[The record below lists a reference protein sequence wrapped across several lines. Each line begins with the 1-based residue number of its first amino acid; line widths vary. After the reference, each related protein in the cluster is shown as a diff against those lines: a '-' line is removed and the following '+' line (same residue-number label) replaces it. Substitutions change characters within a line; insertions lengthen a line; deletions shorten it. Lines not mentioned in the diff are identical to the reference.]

1 MSEQDFETLI
11 TNEKSETE
19 NRRIGTRLPF
29 MGLRLKVRKRGFH
42 QSAKF
47 HECYSIDL
55 SNSGLAFTSS
65 LLKLSELEKV
75 DFVLSF
81 QNQHIQG
88 TALVRYIHACADYT
102 QYGLM
107 FLQVLP
113 ELDTVLGAEN
123 LTTQEI
129 KHLAGSMAEHVG
141 YSIQEKR
148 NEKLRITRQRQRFC
162 DALHAYF
169 ERLTEMGIRLPAVDS
184 PMTRWVYAEDAV
196 IVNDGDGHLEFI
208 RYAAENDEFI
218 KEKVR
223 LIRENDSDNFSYKTD
238 AGDIYH
244 TLFELLAYISDEI
257 SLIAK
262 LSHLSPHN
270 LIEEETTH

>member
-1 MSEQDFETLI
+1 MSEPDFETPI
-11 TNEKSETE
+11 NNEIGEAE
-19 NRRIGTRLPF
+19 NRRTGTRLPF
-29 MGLRLKVRKRGFH
+29 IGLRLKVRRRGGSR
-42 QSAKF
+42 SAKF
-47 HECYSIDL
+47 QECYSIDL

-65 LLKLSELEKV
+65 SLKLTELEKV

-81 QNQHIQG
+81 QNQSIQG
-88 TALVRYIHACADYT
+88 IALVRYIHNCTDYI

-169 ERLTEMGIRLPAVDS
+169 ERLSEMGVRLPAIHS
-184 PMTRWVYAEDAV
+184 ASILWVSAQDAV
-196 IVNDGDGHLEFI
+196 EIDDTEGYIDFI
-208 RYAAENDEFI
+208 RYTVDCDKFRPERIQLHKDQENE
-218 KEKVR
+218 
-223 LIRENDSDNFSYKTD
+223 NFSYDT
-238 AGDIYH
+238 GTGETFH
-244 TLFELLAYISDEI
+244 NLFELLAYISDEI
-257 SLIAK
+257 SLVAK
-262 LSHLSPHN
+262 LSHLYSQDGS
-270 LIEEETTH
+270 EDRVGQ